1 MAGIKKEIN
10 DIGNVTTFW
19 PIRDQRSEEV
29 ELWKQEIELLF
40 NQWELSI
47 VVVLNPRGKPFSLS
61 ASVHWAT
68 PRIFTLLNVLV
79 DIWISSFINIYTAN
93 YNFRYVI
100 PFPPNSTMPLYGK
113 NVTFRLSRKVILKW
127 NSLAK

>member
-1 MAGIKKEIN
+1 MGGQISEEGCLWKKE
-10 DIGNVTTFW
+10 T
-19 PIRDQRSEEV
+19 
-29 ELWKQEIELLF
+29 ELLS
-40 NQWELSI
+40 NQSEISN
-47 VVVLNPRGKPFSLS
+47 VVVLNPSGKPFSLS

-113 NVTFRLSRKVILKW
+113 KMLLSD
-127 NSLAK
+127 